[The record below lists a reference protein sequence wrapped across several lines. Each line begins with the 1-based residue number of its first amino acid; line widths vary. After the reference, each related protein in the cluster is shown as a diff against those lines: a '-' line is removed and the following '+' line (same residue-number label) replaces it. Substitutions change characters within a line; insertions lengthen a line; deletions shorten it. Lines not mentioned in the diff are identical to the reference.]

1 MAIAI
6 IRIGSI
12 SWHVVLKQSLK
23 IRIFEQPE
31 KPLAMEQKKRSI
43 LFWVVNG
50 LIALVILIFIIQNWD
65 KVTFTFLWLEIK
77 GYGFLVYPVI
87 FLLGFLS
94 SWLWSLYR
102 DRRKQRAEKDRQET
116 YQLEE

>member
-1 MAIAI
+1 MYH
-6 IRIGSI
+6 G
-12 SWHVVLKQSLK
+12 LNKSLK
-23 IRIFEQPE
+23 LRIFEKPE
-31 KPLAMEQKKRSI
+31 KSLAMEPKKRSI
-43 LFWVVNG
+43 LFWVVNT
-50 LIALVILIFIIQNWD
+50 LIALIILIFIIQNWD

-102 DRRKQRAEKDRQET
+102 DRRKKRDEKNKTEA

>member
-1 MAIAI
+1 
-6 IRIGSI
+6 
-12 SWHVVLKQSLK
+12 
-23 IRIFEQPE
+23 
-31 KPLAMEQKKRSI
+31 MENQKKSI

-50 LIALVILIFIIQNWD
+50 LIALVVIIFIIQNWD

-94 SWLWSLYR
+94 SWLWSYYR
-102 DRRKQRAEKDRQET
+102 RMQKKREEKRKDKT
-116 YQLEE
+116 YYLED

>member
-1 MAIAI
+1 
-6 IRIGSI
+6 
-12 SWHVVLKQSLK
+12 
-23 IRIFEQPE
+23 
-31 KPLAMEQKKRSI
+31 MEQQKKSI
-43 LFWVVNG
+43 LFWIING
-50 LIALVILIFIIQNWD
+50 LIALVIVIFIIQNWD
-65 KVTFTFLWLEIK
+65 QVTFTFLWLEIK

-102 DRRKQRAEKDRQET
+102 DRRKKREEKDQSRT